1 MLLTGLNM
9 VKPVL
14 VAILVLSFSFSTVAS
29 DTKEKSVIVSVISKW
44 NSTSLVAESGEF
56 FARESNQMFWRFVHE
71 VASRCSRLDWK
82 NADEEQKYEFAVDVA
97 SQILTESSFDMLKLS
112 LSIRMFSPAVQVFHQ
127 MGAEYTV
134 VCTAFF
140 DVHGI
145 TGCSVEELENAVNSE
160 QKRDV
165 PELLPID
172 HIYGKETVPKTVAI
186 VYADV
191 GSPEWLQLH
200 IKASELVSARKI
212 QYVLRHYI
220 KETDAHTLSL
230 SGYGVELA
238 IKNTE
243 YKVVDDSFAKN
254 DSDETDLHGFNFRLL
269 RALYPDDSES
279 FDGFRMHLKDIEEL
293 TPLKQWQVQ
302 DLSFQASQRI
312 IREGPH
318 SALETLKELSQNFPT
333 YASRE
338 LRDEIE
344 RNQKDHLSGAG
355 LDPGESML
363 FLNGINL
370 DIDSLDMFQLVDV
383 IKQEERVACGFFN
396 MGFKREYLSILV
408 GMDFP
413 DDKTKYAI
421 DYRDAYPMFLNNLDT
436 DRRYQHWR
444 NSVKLLLEP
453 YYPGMIR
460 PIARN
465 LFNLVFIVDPAD
477 RESRNLMKIAHSFFK
492 HEIPLRIGFIFVVS
506 NDENVTGVNDSGVA
520 ILNLFNFLAIDTSY
534 HEALRIV
541 NEMLDHYRV
550 QDKIEPVDIKSWFES
565 NYGDADYY
573 DVFGPKSDYDNGRKV
588 NFASHYFS

>member
-1 MLLTGLNM
+1 
-9 VKPVL
+9 
-14 VAILVLSFSFSTVAS
+14 
-29 DTKEKSVIVSVISKW
+29 
-44 NSTSLVAESGEF
+44 
-56 FARESNQMFWRFVHE
+56 MFWRFVHE

-112 LSIRMFSPAVQVFHQ
+112 LSIRMFSPAVQ

-134 VCTAFF
+134 ACTAFF

-212 QYVLRHYI
+212 QYVLRHYV

-243 YKVVDDSFAKN
+243 YKVVDDSFVKN

-269 RALYPDDSES
+269 RLGKVMFIKTVVCILLLLVFFLITRALYPDDSES

-302 DLSFQASQRI
+302 DLSFQVSPIVVFMSIA
-312 IREGPH
+312 RE
-318 SALETLKELSQNFPT
+318 TV
-333 YASRE
+333 SRE

-344 RNQKDHLSGAG
+344 GNQKDHLSGAG

-421 DYRDAYPMFLNNLDT
+421 DYRDAYPMASFLKKKKSFRILFLNNLDT